1 LTGDDTLGVRSNC
14 EHEILHGAGARV
26 WQAEW
31 PAARR
36 PFAFALHDIVDDRLC
51 GPFVDTSDQCRPK
64 QWRHSIDDRRRAK
77 YQMNVAG
84 IEKVGESNPLH
95 ASGRI
100 QRDGEADRPDPDELL
115 RLTRTGAAGRGRLK
129 VYVGM
134 AAGVGKT
141 IRMLEDAHTMRRA
154 GVDVVVGL
162 VETHG
167 RADTA
172 ARIGDL
178 EVIPRRRVL
187 YRDVTIEEMD
197 LDAILKRR
205 PDVVVVDEL
214 PHTNAPG
221 SKNEKRW
228 QDVEELIAAGI
239 SVMTALNIQHLEG
252 VQDIV
257 RSATQIDIRER
268 VPDRIV
274 RGADSVVLV
283 DLPVAELQE
292 RLRQGKIYPP
302 EQANRALENFF
313 RTEFLVRLRE
323 LALLQTATFS
333 GAPVVVH
340 GGAEVRLAVA
350 VPFEPEIARP
360 LVLKASRLAG
370 RMNTRWYAVY
380 VRQRRTHP
388 ENISAEQHRKLSENV
403 QLAISLGATVVTRES
418 EDIAGALLDFVKT
431 EGITLLVVGR
441 PTRNGLV
448 SRVAPSTVHKL
459 LDRGRGFDL
468 VIIDI

>member
-1 LTGDDTLGVRSNC
+1 MPR
-14 EHEILHGAGARV
+14 
-26 WQAEW
+26 
-31 PAARR
+31 
-36 PFAFALHDIVDDRLC
+36 VDD
-51 GPFVDTSDQCRPK
+51 PQRP
-64 QWRHSIDDRRRAK
+64 S
-77 YQMNVAG
+77 
-84 IEKVGESNPLH
+84 
-95 ASGRI
+95 
-100 QRDGEADRPDPDELL
+100 PDELL
-115 RLTRTGAAGRGRLK
+115 RLARADSTGRGRLK
-129 VYVGM
+129 VYLGM

-141 IRMLEDAHTMRRA
+141 VRMLDDARSMRSA
-154 GVDVVVGL
+154 GIDIVVGL

-172 ARIGDL
+172 ARIGVL
-178 EVIPRRRVL
+178 EVIPRQHVR

-197 LDAILKRR
+197 LAAIRARR

-228 QDVEELIAAGI
+228 QDVEEIIAAGI

-257 RSATQIDIRER
+257 RSATAIEIRER

-274 RGADSVVLV
+274 READSVVLV
-283 DLPVAELQE
+283 DLPVAELQD

-313 RTEFLVRLRE
+313 RTELLVRLRE

-333 GAPVVVH
+333 GRGSPVVVQ
-340 GGAEVRLAVA
+340 GSAEVRLAVA

-360 LVLKASRLAG
+360 LVLRASRLAG

-380 VRQRRTHP
+380 VRQRRAHP
-388 ENISAEQHRKLSENV
+388 ENMSAEQHRKISENV
-403 QLAISLGATVVTRES
+403 QLAMSLGATVVTRES
-418 EDIAGALLDFVKT
+418 EDVVGALLDFVKS
-431 EGITLLVVGR
+431 EGITILVVGR
-441 PTRNGLV
+441 PTRHSLV
-448 SRVAPSTVHKL
+448 SRFAPSTVHKL
-459 LDRGRGFDL
+459 LDLGRGFDI
-468 VIIDI
+468 VIIDL